1 MRASQ
6 RRLVR
11 AQRDLS
17 RKQPGSRNR
26 AKSRRRLQRRHV
38 RVRRQRVDHLHKITT
53 HLARTKPVIV
63 IEDLAVGGMLK
74 SRRFSRSLADQS
86 FGLLRRQLEY
96 KCRASGARLLLAP
109 RFFPSSKRC
118 SRCGWI
124 WAEMA
129 LKEREFRC
137 QNPRLWRSPRPR
149 PQRGPKPEVVGRTVL
164 HRRSRRREGGDPKRL
179 WSQGKTRPRPPTWRR
194 RAPAGKQEPSIATSR
209 WRRSL
214 GLKPRRMGHE
224 PAPRTTR
231 MVT

>member
-17 RKQPGSRNR
+17 RKQPGSKNR
-26 AKSRRRLQRRHV
+26 AKSRRRLQRRHA
-38 RVRRQRVDHLHKITT
+38 RVRRQRADHLHKITT

-124 WAEMA
+124 WAEMT

-137 QNPRLWRSPRPR
+137 QNPDCGGVLDRDHNAALNLKWLGEQYSTAEVAAVVKQAVRAFEDL
-149 PQRGPKPEVVGRTVL
+149 GCVVEEVKPTFADSHDLIR
-164 HRRSRRREGGDPKRL
+164 RL
-179 WSQGKTRPRPPTWRR
+179 WSAHEAGNYAQYLGEWRNR
-194 RAPAGKQEPSIATSR
+194 MDP
-209 WRRSL
+209 
-214 GLKPRRMGHE
+214 GLV
-224 PAPRTTR
+224 A
-231 MVT
+231 